1 MPTVLSH
8 PGLRVKSLSA
18 EHTIFEFDIES
29 PPTLALGD
37 HVHMIPPY
45 SDSAMILH
53 HDVYAVRDG
62 VVEDI
67 WSLGDSI
74 GRTQ

>member
-8 PGLRVKSLSA
+8 PGLRVTSLSA

-37 HVHMIPPY
+37 HVLMIPPY
-45 SDSAMILH
+45 STLSPLESQPI
-53 HDVYAVRDG
+53 
-62 VVEDI
+62 
-67 WSLGDSI
+67 
-74 GRTQ
+74 

>member
-45 SDSAMILH
+45 STLSPLESQPIQALS
-53 HDVYAVRDG
+53 VRTG
-62 VVEDI
+62 SPI
-67 WSLGDSI
+67 
-74 GRTQ
+74 T